1 MLMMCSVSRTCVG
14 TLCGHC
20 KDGKGVSILFNR
32 CVDCS
37 NGFVALI
44 VALSKHLITIKYLAI
59 AALSLYISVIAD
71 VIIITVILL
80 KQITLPAWLFPAIF
94 NIQV

>member
-1 MLMMCSVSRTCVG
+1 MLIMCSVSRTCVG

-20 KDGKGVSILFNR
+20 KDGKGVSVLFNR

-44 VALSKHLITIKYLAI
+44 VALSKHSVTIKYSYKPIFLYLQLLLI
-59 AALSLYISVIAD
+59 SLS
-71 VIIITVILL
+71 
-80 KQITLPAWLFPAIF
+80 
-94 NIQV
+94 

>member
-1 MLMMCSVSRTCVG
+1 MLIMCSVSRTCVG

-20 KDGKGVSILFNR
+20 KDGKGVSVLFNR

-44 VALSKHLITIKYLAI
+44 VALSKHLITIK
-59 AALSLYISVIAD
+59 
-71 VIIITVILL
+71 
-80 KQITLPAWLFPAIF
+80 
-94 NIQV
+94 

>member
-1 MLMMCSVSRTCVG
+1 MCSINRTCVG
-14 TLCGHC
+14 ILCGHC
-20 KDGKGVSILFNR
+20 KDGKGVSVLFNR
-32 CVDCS
+32 CVDCN

-44 VALSKHLITIKYLAI
+44 
-59 AALSLYISVIAD
+59 AALGKQSVYMYKCYLSIFILYILVIAD

-80 KQITLPAWLFPAIF
+80 KQISLPAWLLPAIF